1 MSLLYIL
8 TESSRRISSE
18 PTYIFDGASPERSAK
33 RGETCG
39 SVQSAEYISACS
51 RRRAVVSEG
60 SLSAFDVCDAPER
73 VRSVHGEIATMHP
86 G

>member
-1 MSLLYIL
+1 MSLLYIF

-18 PTYIFDGASPERSAK
+18 PTYIFEGASPERSAK
-33 RGETCG
+33 SGETCG

-51 RRRAVVSEG
+51 RRRAVVSDG
-60 SLSAFDVCDAPER
+60 SFSAFVICEAPES
-73 VRSVHGEIATMHP
+73 VRSVQGEIATIHP